1 MMLLHPHPLL
11 PMLPHPQFVAVKS
24 LMLVTSV
31 CFYGLSYAGNK
42 KGFAFWRNI
51 VGILQEYCLVT
62 LDVFRR
68 FPYAKE
74 KSEQTA
80 WLSLLAVEDLENTE
94 KLIQEYPWLEEIY
107 KEIAMLRQNP
117 EKMLN
122 MFSEA
127 LRILDRN
134 TIHYMIEELQKE
146 VEEEKKKHINTIP
159 KPLKTSDYPFVFNGL
174 IE

>member
-1 MMLLHPHPLL
+1 M
-11 PMLPHPQFVAVKS
+11 
-24 LMLVTSV
+24 
-31 CFYGLSYAGNK
+31 
-42 KGFAFWRNI
+42 
-51 VGILQEYCLVT
+51 QEYCLVT

-80 WLSLLAVEDLENTE
+80 WLSLLAAEDLENTE

-117 EKMLN
+117 EEVLN

-159 KPLKTSDYPFVFNGL
+159 KTLQTQAIIRLFCSVF
-174 IE
+174 